1 MKKLYIL
8 LIIGILLNSCA
19 FGQIEKGKMLI
30 GGGLG
35 YASSSGASAATFSPV
50 FGYMFTDYIMGGT
63 TLNTG
68 SGYTQFIPFVRYYKP
83 LKEQMYGFGTVSY
96 NLSSPNQ
103 ISLGIGV
110 NYFIKDNVS
119 IEPLLSFTRSSTSDS
134 YSSGSFS
141 YSTSSS
147 INTFSLG
154 MGIQF
159 FF

>member
-1 MKKLYIL
+1 MKNLYIL
-8 LIIGILLNSCA
+8 LILSILINSSA

-30 GGGLG
+30 GGGLNF
-35 YASSSGASAATFSPV
+35 ASSSGGSATTFSPV
-50 FGYMFTDYIMGGT
+50 FGYMFTDNIMGGT
-63 TLNTG
+63 SLNTG

-83 LKEQMYGFGTVSY
+83 LKEQIYGFGTVSY

-103 ISLGIGV
+103 ISLGVGV

-119 IEPLLSFTRSSTSDS
+119 LEPILSFTHSGMSDS
-134 YSSGSFS
+134 YTASGYTSSV
-141 YSTSSS
+141 STSE
-147 INTFSLG
+147 NTFKLG